1 MRYDKG
7 VLYSSKPR
15 EIPAEQQQQ
24 QRAGSA
30 QRLIMESSGGISL
43 PSFPGSFERMPS
55 FAESDSAFSNATE
68 AESEMTEGGGGADEG
83 FITPRQTYFMCYA
96 TDLLSAYEQIKKR
109 SLSGVRAIDD
119 VSAVRLDQKTTA
131 CTSTPGVRSLL
142 LPLGWNGI

>member
-1 MRYDKG
+1 M
-7 VLYSSKPR
+7 
-15 EIPAEQQQQ
+15 
-24 QRAGSA
+24 
-30 QRLIMESSGGISL
+30 MESSGGISL
-43 PSFPGSFERMPS
+43 PSFPGSFERMLS

-131 CTSTPGVRSLL
+131 CTSTPGTLVAVACGVEWNITLRLL
-142 LPLGWNGI
+142 STHTLIICNNSCV